1 MARSYGGILG
11 LLAFAAV
18 IARGCIH
25 GGSAQATLFAAW
37 LGLLM
42 AYPLGCM
49 VGMLGDW
56 MVLESIR
63 VQLAAEIAA
72 SEAKDAASAAKSKP

>member
-11 LLAFAAV
+11 SLAFAAV

-25 GGSAQATLFAAW
+25 GGGAQATLFAAW
-37 LGLLM
+37 LGLLI
-42 AYPLGCM
+42 AYPLGCV
-49 VGMLGDW
+49 VGILGDW

-63 VQLAAEIAA
+63 VQLAAELAA
-72 SEAKDAASAAKSKP
+72 NEAKDTASAAKSKP